1 MPPYVLFLNDYYYY
15 LDWLTRSRDPSQ
27 PAERLDAHGWEYKAA
42 TSTENTQNG
51 GLHGAMSSRELLSI
65 FWKHGWF
72 VLTQKKKKI
81 PKTKINKKKNPTK
94 NKTKKY

>member
-72 VLTQKKKKI
+72 VLTPPKI
-81 PKTKINKKKNPTK
+81 K
-94 NKTKKY
+94 